1 MSLFA
6 SFKISENAFSV
17 LARTS
22 YCQNHLTKIIITMT
36 RQTLKESKPD
46 VKGKAV
52 NRGIQRAII
61 KTDFSMELRR
71 ANSAK
76 SPPENKSVSRG
87 RMSNI
92 TKIMAASWT
101 ANTIFNSVRYF
112 FNFVAF

>member
-61 KTDFSMELRR
+61 KTDSSMELRR
-71 ANSAK
+71 AK
-76 SPPENKSVSRG
+76 SSKRPPENKSVSLG
-87 RMSNI
+87 RISNI
-92 TKIMAASWT
+92 TKIIVASWAT
-101 ANTIFNSVRYF
+101 DTILSLVRYLF
-112 FNFVAF
+112 II